1 MVVWAAPELKADVE
15 RRVRTDLGLEVES
28 WTRVSGGAQNRLFQ
42 LSTREGSQ
50 LLLKQYAI
58 DRWPRLTTEF
68 STLHALN
75 SHGLE
80 RVPRALLRDDERSY
94 AVYSFEP
101 GSPRPASEHST
112 NDVEEIARFCADL
125 HRFSPLDLGGE
136 KLEPAPDASF
146 SPEGQKQVIL
156 SRLGAFEAFA
166 TSSAAPD
173 DLRIAHQSLDLP
185 ARLGRLLADLV
196 DAAEPPLPE
205 SAWRLSHG
213 DFGPQNFLFTESGD
227 LTVVDFEAAGWDDPA
242 HMVMGFVAHA
252 ASEDL
257 PLGLTE
263 SFLGAHA
270 ELMHLSD
277 AEKNRYERVGRLL
290 DVEWVAVYA
299 SALTAENMAN
309 KQSAVAGFDVQGYV
323 GHVLGLIERRLARAT
338 AGSGYPFPH

>member
-1 MVVWAAPELKADVE
+1 VVVWAAPELKADVE
-15 RRVRTDLGLEVES
+15 RRVRIEIGLQVES
-28 WTRVSGGAQNRLFQ
+28 WTRVSGGAQNRLFH
-42 LSTREGSQ
+42 LSTREGTL

-68 STLHALN
+68 STLRALN
-75 SHGLE
+75 SQGLE

-101 GSPRPASEHST
+101 GSPRPASELST

-125 HRFSPLDLGGE
+125 HRFSPLDLGSE
-136 KLEPAPDASF
+136 KLTPAPDASF
-146 SPEGQKQVIL
+146 SPAGQKQVIL
-156 SRLGAFEAFA
+156 GRLGAFEAFA
-166 TSSAAPD
+166 SSAAAPD
-173 DLRIAHQSLDLP
+173 DLRTAHQQLGLP
-185 ARLGRLLADLV
+185 AKLDRLLADLV
-196 DAAEPPLPE
+196 DDAEPPLLE

-257 PLGLTE
+257 PLGLAE
-263 SFLGAHA
+263 LFLGAYA
-270 ELMHLSD
+270 EQMHLSD
-277 AEKNRYERVGRLL
+277 AEENRYERVGHVL

-309 KQSAVAGFDVQGYV
+309 KQSAVAGFDLQGYV
-323 GHVLGLIERRLARAT
+323 GHVLPLIARRLARAT
-338 AGSGYPFPH
+338 AGTDYPFPR